1 MSRLEQAPVN
11 LNDCYPDFSAST
23 YEVGAQIVATSQD
36 PVWVAEWV
44 ASLHKTE
51 VLLYPLQQGA
61 ILRLF
66 SKREMNKWIVYPN
79 LCVIH
84 CCVWRMRLIY
94 LPPFVLYFVD
104 VSFEICFTLSFCVFS
119 PFVLRVVMCVVWISE
134 DRSRS
139 ASAPTLG
146 TVILHVCLYQRCAV
160 AVANG
165 WL

>member
-1 MSRLEQAPVN
+1 M
-11 LNDCYPDFSAST
+11 
-23 YEVGAQIVATSQD
+23 
-36 PVWVAEWV
+36 
-44 ASLHKTE
+44 H
-51 VLLYPLQQGA
+51 
-61 ILRLF
+61 
-66 SKREMNKWIVYPN
+66 
-79 LCVIH
+79 
-84 CCVWRMRLIY
+84 LIY

>member
-1 MSRLEQAPVN
+1 MAVLKDWKMSRLEQAPVN

-66 SKREMNKWIVYPN
+66 SKREMNSELFILISVWFIVACDA
-79 LCVIH
+79 CVSFTSLLLSCILLMWVLKSVLPCPSACSLPL
-84 CCVWRMRLIY
+84 CCVWLCALFGY
-94 LPPFVLYFVD
+94 LKIAVEVQ
-104 VSFEICFTLSFCVFS
+104 
-119 PFVLRVVMCVVWISE
+119 
-134 DRSRS
+134 
-139 ASAPTLG
+139 APL
-146 TVILHVCLYQRCAV
+146 L
-160 AVANG
+160 
-165 WL
+165 